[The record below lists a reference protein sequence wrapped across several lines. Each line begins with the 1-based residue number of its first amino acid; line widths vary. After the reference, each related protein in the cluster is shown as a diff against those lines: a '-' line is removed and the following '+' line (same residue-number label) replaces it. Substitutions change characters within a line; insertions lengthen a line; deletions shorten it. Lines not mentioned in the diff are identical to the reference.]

1 MTYENLVSR
10 ASWTRYF
17 WYFALESELPLGRTR
32 TRTVPGVLSQVL
44 GSQILITKKYL
55 ILIFRNG
62 IKRRSLRLDFRK
74 FEILDLKTYRVD
86 SIDNWKFH
94 FAKLKNPWKCTGS
107 EQAAESICFRHRRYN
122 VNLSCSNDS
131 RPIYRWNHF
140 YIERG
145 LTLLF
150 QGAFSSESTEFK

>member
-1 MTYENLVSR
+1 MIPDAWRTKILYHGFRGLDIFDILHVSLNS
-10 ASWTRYF
+10 SW
-17 WYFALESELPLGRTR
+17 GRTR
-32 TRTVPGVLSQVL
+32 TRTVPGVLSQDL
-44 GSQILITKKYL
+44 GSQIMITNKHL
-55 ILIFRNG
+55 TLIFRNG

-131 RPIYRWNHF
+131 RPIYRWNF
-140 YIERG
+140 F
-145 LTLLF
+145 TLK
-150 QGAFSSESTEFK
+150 GA